1 MKRKFRKFQEGGEVD
16 IPRRKPMRD
25 QYGNIV
31 RSGTGEPIMTA
42 GEMDENDL
50 RELNPEAMTGFEGS
64 VRTQAV
70 PPPPPPPPPGLS

>member
-1 MKRKFRKFQEGGEVD
+1 MKRKFRKFQEGGEVN

-50 RELNPEAMTGFEGS
+50 RELNPEAMTGFEGP
-64 VRTQAV
+64 VRRTQNV
-70 PPPPPPPPPGLS
+70 PPLS